1 LKDIEKEKEEQ
12 EIQEAL
18 KKPLDYGSPEYL
30 DLIEKIHRNRER
42 YRSEQ
47 ITKQVLKY
55 KHIKGV
61 YNK

>member
-1 LKDIEKEKEEQ
+1 MKDIEKEEA

-18 KKPLDYGSPEYL
+18 QKPFDYGSPEYL
-30 DLIEKIHRNRER
+30 ALIKRIHKNREK
-42 YRSEQ
+42 YKQEQ